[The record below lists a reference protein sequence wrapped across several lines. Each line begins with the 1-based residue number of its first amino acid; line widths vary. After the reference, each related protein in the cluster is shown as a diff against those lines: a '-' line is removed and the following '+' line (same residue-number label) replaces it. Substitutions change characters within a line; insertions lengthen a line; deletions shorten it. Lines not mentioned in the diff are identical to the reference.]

1 MAKKLYLYF
10 TNEDEQPTTI
20 LVQQPNQQLDSAAVR
35 RFMEKVIAIGLFEH
49 KGQKKY
55 AHIKGARYVDK
66 KTEILL

>member
-1 MAKKLYLYF
+1 MVKKLYMHF

-20 LVQQPNQQLDSAAVR
+20 LVQQPNQKLNSATVR
-35 RFMEKVIAIGLFEH
+35 SVMERIIAMELFEH
-49 KGQKKY
+49 KGQAKY

>member
-1 MAKKLYLYF
+1 MAKKLYLHF

-20 LVQQPNQQLDSAAVR
+20 LVQQPNQNLDSAAVR
-35 RFMEKVIAIGLFEH
+35 RFMEKVIETELFEH
-49 KGQKKY
+49 KGQIKY